1 MYCPKCGQERISQE
15 TSFCSRCGF
24 LLTGV
29 TDLLQ
34 TGGLI
39 PISGQKPTGVST
51 PKSRGLKQ
59 GVFILLLTFLVVPL
73 IAIISVML
81 GLKPWA
87 VAISSIVLFVGGLLR
102 IIYAAMFESS
112 VPTSSIH
119 EENVMK
125 NTLGRGPFSGNAL
138 PPQQSVPVSSYGPPQ
153 AGRWQDTSDLAP
165 ANISEKATQ
174 LLEKDPQP

>member
-34 TGGLI
+34 TGGLT
-39 PISGQKPTGVST
+39 PAVASKPGSVSS

-59 GVFILLLTFLVVPL
+59 GLFIFLMTFLVVPI
-73 IAIISVML
+73 IAILSVAFRL
-81 GLKPWA
+81 EPWA

-102 IIYAAMFESS
+102 ILYAAMFESS
-112 VPTSSIH
+112 TPGMPTL
-119 EENVMK
+119 EESVMR
-125 NTLGRGPFSGNAL
+125 NLTGRPHISGHAL
-138 PPQQSVPVSSYGPPQ
+138 PPQQSVPVSSYGPPRT
-153 AGRWQDTSDLAP
+153 GRWQDTNDLTP
-165 ANISEKATQ
+165 ASVTESTTN
-174 LLEKDPQP
+174 LLEKDQ